1 MLSGYQ
7 YWRRIT
13 STHQSSTFFY
23 LFWLWLRTSQ
33 YLFGDGYCRFL
44 TYRANGKIGS
54 IFIVTKARKLAR
66 NWRGITVYRWF
77 PFLASV
83 FPFSSAYFR
92 KVGKHA
98 AMFLF
103 QAPPFPPTAPL
114 SSSGSQSAVL
124 LPGIQVLG
132 RAPVGVGEKDNKDN

>member
-44 TYRANGKIGS
+44 TYRANGKIRS

-66 NWRGITVYRWF
+66 NWRGIEFYC
-77 PFLASV
+77 LSLISV
-83 FPFSSAYFR
+83 FSFRFS
-92 KVGKHA
+92 
-98 AMFLF
+98 L
-103 QAPPFPPTAPL
+103 FPPLIFVKLVNTLRCFCFKLRRFRRRRPSPPPIRYRPSFAR
-114 SSSGSQSAVL
+114 GS
-124 LPGIQVLG
+124 
-132 RAPVGVGEKDNKDN
+132 RF

>member
-1 MLSGYQ
+1 M
-7 YWRRIT
+7 
-13 STHQSSTFFY
+13 
-23 LFWLWLRTSQ
+23 
-33 YLFGDGYCRFL
+33 
-44 TYRANGKIGS
+44 
-54 IFIVTKARKLAR
+54 AR

-92 KVGKHA
+92 KVSQNG
-98 AMFLF
+98 AMFLI

-114 SSSGSQSAVL
+114 SSSDSQSAVL

-132 RAPVGVGEKDNKDN
+132 RAPVGVGGKENKDN